1 MARRVSVKG
10 KGADLFFGEYSPA
23 TSPEPERDAPTPN
36 DASMVSDHSTTA
48 PEHAAAT
55 VDPATESV
63 SQAASL
69 VAPPARVQRTKRLNG
84 HASTLASTPSSQ
96 LAVSDAGVIET
107 IRKIVK
113 DPGKEV
119 SFVRLS
125 PTEKGHLADIVYTYK
140 RQGVKTSENEINRI
154 AVNYLIDDYR
164 QHGERSILAQVIAAL
179 RA

>member
-10 KGADLFFGEYSPA
+10 NGADLFFGEYSPD
-23 TSPEPERDAPTPN
+23 TSPDPAHDAP
-36 DASMVSDHSTTA
+36 ASSVTEHSAAA
-48 PEHAAAT
+48 PEHASAA
-55 VDPATESV
+55 VDRRIESS
-63 SQAASL
+63 SQASSP
-69 VAPPARVQRTKRLNG
+69 VAPPVLIPRTKRTNG
-84 HASTLASTPSSQ
+84 RASTLASTPPSQ
-96 LAVSDAGVIET
+96 LAASDAGVIET